1 MQPRVTTVGPLA
13 SGSATKIGLAQSPG
27 AAGAL
32 ALNGGAG
39 SFTAN
44 NICTSQT
51 TSGAAVLNLNGSL
64 VTGGV
69 AWIPN
74 QPQAIYIT
82 SAGNDS
88 GITFAVVGLD
98 INSVAQTE
106 TLQGTDDSVVAS
118 SKFYS
123 RILSITT
130 SGATSASGVTV
141 GTMGP
146 AVLDTARNV
155 IFTSAGDDAGIT
167 ITIYGT
173 DWAGT
178 PISETVTGGDATA
191 ASTVLDYLTV
201 TQVLVSGAT
210 ASTIEIGTNG
220 VAGSPWIN
228 LDAWAHGAISGQC
241 AVNGTVSYTVEIT
254 NDDPDS
260 IQNPI
265 ARSAVTWDSTYVD
278 LSSKTA
284 EEYFGMSVAPAWMRV
299 LLNSGSGSVR
309 MTVIQTGA
317 IPR

>member
-1 MQPRVTTVGPLA
+1 MQPRITTVGPLA
-13 SGSATKIGLAQSPG
+13 SASATKIALAQSPG

-32 ALNGGAG
+32 ALNGAAG

-51 TSGAAVLNLNGSL
+51 TSGAAFLNINGVLA
-64 VTGGV
+64 VDGV

-74 QPQAIYIT
+74 PPGSVYIT

-88 GITFAVVGLD
+88 SITFTVVGLD
-98 INSVAQTE
+98 INSVSQTE
-106 TLQGTDDSVVAS
+106 ILTGTDASVVACT
-118 SKFYS
+118 KLYS
-123 RILSITT
+123 RILSIET
-130 SGATSASGVTV
+130 SGATSGSGVTV
-141 GTMGP
+141 GSFA
-146 AVLDTARNV
+146 AVELDTARQV
-155 IFTSAGDDAGIT
+155 IFTSSGNDGGLT
-167 ITIYGT
+167 ITISGT

-178 PISETVTGGDATA
+178 PISETVTGGDAAA

-201 TQVLVSGAT
+201 SQVLVSGAT
-210 ASTIEIGTNG
+210 AGTIEVGTSSI
-220 VAGSPWIN
+220 AGSPWIN

-241 AVNGTVSYTVEIT
+241 AVSGTVNYTVEIT

-265 ARSAVTWDSTYVD
+265 SRSAVTWDSTYVN
-278 LSSKTA
+278 LSAKTA
-284 EEYFGMSVAPAWMRV
+284 EEYFGLAVAPAWMRV

-309 MTVIQTGA
+309 MSVIQTGA